1 MEDYHLEHREIKVNH
16 LKNHKNAR
24 NIHTEGINR
33 VLRNTANMV
42 DLKEQWPIHRAFLQH
57 VRDVSPELISEIAG
71 ARPVEELFHTMHYAE
86 NIPLE

>member
-1 MEDYHLEHREIKVNH
+1 
-16 LKNHKNAR
+16 
-24 NIHTEGINR
+24 
-33 VLRNTANMV
+33 MV